1 LKNKNY
7 SNNKKML
14 NKRILQKKNVKK
26 VLRDRRVYS
35 SKTYLRGQLKQ
46 LKNINIFYT
55 IFLNIVLFVP
65 SSIYA

>member
-1 LKNKNY
+1 
-7 SNNKKML
+7 ML

>member
-1 LKNKNY
+1 
-7 SNNKKML
+7 ML

-26 VLRDRRVYS
+26 VLRVRRDYS

-55 IFLNIVLFVP
+55 IFFNIVLLVP